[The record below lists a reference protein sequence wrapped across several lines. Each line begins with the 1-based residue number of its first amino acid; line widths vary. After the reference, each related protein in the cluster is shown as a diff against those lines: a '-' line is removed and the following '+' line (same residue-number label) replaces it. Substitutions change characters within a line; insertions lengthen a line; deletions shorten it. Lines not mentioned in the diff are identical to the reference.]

1 MSPTPVIVS
10 AVRTPI
16 GKAGRSLA
24 PLGAAQLG
32 KVAVVEALRRS
43 GVPTEDVQDLALGEV
58 LQGGGDMARYIT
70 TEVGLDHIP
79 GVAVQRQCASG
90 LQAVSQVAADIA
102 AGMISAGIGGGA
114 ESMTQMPQVMRRSPY
129 PFGGVEPWV
138 SPSHPDSPEAP
149 NMKMGIT
156 VGENSAEEAGITR
169 EEQDEWSY
177 HSHQRAIAAID
188 DGRFAEEIVPV
199 EVPIGRGETRTVDTD
214 EHPRR
219 DTTPERLAKLPALF
233 KPGGTVTA
241 GNSSG
246 INDGAAALVL
256 TSDTYAADHG
266 LDVLASIRSWAS
278 VGVEPRRTGLAP
290 TVAIP
295 TALERAGLTTD
306 DVDLVEINEAFASMA
321 VACARILGFDHDIV
335 NVNGGAVGL
344 GHPVACS
351 GARVLVTL
359 VHELRRRGGG
369 IGVASLCA
377 GGGMGAAMV
386 VEV

>member
-177 HSHQRAIAAID
+177 HSHQRAIAATD

-199 EVPIGRGETRTVDTD
+199 EVPVGRGETRTVDTD

-256 TSDTYAADHG
+256 TSDTYAAEHG

>member
-102 AGMISAGIGGGA
+102 AGMISVGIGGGA

-177 HSHQRAIAAID
+177 HSHQRAIAATD

-199 EVPIGRGETRTVDTD
+199 EVPVGRGETRTVDTD

>member
-177 HSHQRAIAAID
+177 HSHQRAIAATD

-199 EVPIGRGETRTVDTD
+199 EVPVGRGETRTVDTD

>member
-177 HSHQRAIAAID
+177 HSHQRAIAATD

-199 EVPIGRGETRTVDTD
+199 EVPVGRGETRTVGTD